1 MICSEN
7 SAYLRRALL
16 FVGLLI
22 LPLLRPEVAEAI
34 FLRSLYPG
42 LDFLAAEEGSPA
54 GLVVGDALEIHPAPD
69 GLQLRVTGDAVAQL
83 VNVHPILARA
93 DGAIQDGFG
102 LEGEPLVDDLQF
114 PDDPAQDLRNHRD
127 TDLLHSAYRLFWPS
141 GCSRQ

>member
-42 LDFLAAEEGSPA
+42 LDFLAAEEGGPA
-54 GLVVGDALEIHPAPD
+54 GLVVGDAVE
-69 GLQLRVTGDAVAQL
+69 V
-83 VNVHPILARA
+83 
-93 DGAIQDGFG
+93 
-102 LEGEPLVDDLQF
+102 
-114 PDDPAQDLRNHRD
+114 
-127 TDLLHSAYRLFWPS
+127 
-141 GCSRQ
+141 